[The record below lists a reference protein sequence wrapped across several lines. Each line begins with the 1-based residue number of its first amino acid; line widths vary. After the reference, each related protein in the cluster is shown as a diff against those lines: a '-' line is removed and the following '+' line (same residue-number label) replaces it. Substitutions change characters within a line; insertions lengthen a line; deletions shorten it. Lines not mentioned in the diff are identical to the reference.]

1 MQSEII
7 DNCLIV
13 FNSYRDL
20 NLDRAQEIFKYE
32 FENKYNKKIDFHIK
46 KMLEPAGI
54 RGNLPGYL
62 SAYARLRE
70 EIPEKELDKYN
81 SIIFIHDAGLA
92 TRLFPLTYE
101 SGSPLKSTIRFPDGF
116 AVEILFACIAKHLPL
131 IKDSVVILPV
141 DQYFEYTSVDEK
153 ALQYCLENY
162 TLSMLLT
169 PVPIKRAL
177 HSLGT
182 VKLGDNNKIAG
193 FLEKTDD
200 EKNVFKFSKE
210 STLANT
216 FQLITTK
223 ENLKKLHDAF
233 SLFLSKPENEVF
245 ITQLDQSE
253 WSFNKLVCE
262 ALSLAKEDLSD
273 AQIAMKIALD
283 KIGITLGGVIANGFW
298 EDWSS
303 NITAYIELLKKL
315 VKKNEKSSG
324 NDNYFVRSRKIVASG
339 NLKSCIFIDCD
350 TIDLFGDFENCIFVN
365 CDWVRMISA
374 EKADNALFYSLK
386 KMNFLRRDM
395 SNYVYSRFIS
405 GRRHIDFE
413 CEINVNLKQIYTTMN
428 KVSSDWVKY
437 HEVVENPPTVDS
449 DSNAPMDRPPRDY
462 NR

>member
-1 MQSEII
+1 MQPDII
-7 DNCLIV
+7 DSCLIV

-20 NLDRAQEIFKYE
+20 NLDRAQETFKEE
-32 FENKYNKKIDFHIK
+32 FESKYNKKINLQLK

-62 SAYARLRE
+62 SAYSRLKG
-70 EIPEKELDKYN
+70 EIPEKELNGYD
-81 SIIFIHDAGLA
+81 SVIFIHDAGLA

-101 SGSPLKSTIRFPDGF
+101 SGSPLKSTIRFPEGF
-116 AVEILFACIAKHLPL
+116 AVEVLFRCIAKYLPL
-131 IKDSVVILPV
+131 KKEAVIILPV
-141 DQYFEYTSVDEK
+141 DQYFNYTSIDEK
-153 ALQYCLENY
+153 ALSYCLDNY
-162 TLSMLLT
+162 TVTMLLA
-169 PVPIKRAL
+169 PVPVKRAL
-177 HSLGT
+177 NSLGT
-182 VKLGDNNKIAG
+182 VKLGENNQIAG
-193 FLEKTDD
+193 FLEKSND
-200 EKNVFKFSKE
+200 ENAIYKYSKE

-216 FQLITTK
+216 FQLISTRD
-223 ENLKKLHDAF
+223 NLNKLQNAL
-233 SLFLSKPENEVF
+233 SLFLSRPENEVYVN
-245 ITQLDQSE
+245 QLDQSE
-253 WSFNKLVCE
+253 WSFNELVCE
-262 ALSLAKEDLSD
+262 ALTLDKEKLSE
-273 AQIAMKIALD
+273 AQIAMKDALT
-283 KIGITLGGVIANGFW
+283 KIGISLGGVIANGFW

-303 NITAYIELLKKL
+303 NITAYIELLRKL
-315 VKKNEKSSG
+315 VKENEKSSG

-374 EKADNALFYSLK
+374 EKAQNALFYSLK

-413 CEINVNLKQIYTTMN
+413 CEINVNLKQIYDTMK

-437 HEVVENPPTVDS
+437 HEVVENPPTVHS
-449 DSNAPMDRPPRDY
+449 DSKAPMERPPRDY